1 MQICTHFQQAIY
13 GGRTLNPSMIPDR
26 IKCIKIECVIVD
38 FNIIILDKKVC
49 LLYNIHINL
58 PNPDRQFTF

>member
-1 MQICTHFQQAIY
+1 MQICTLFSRQYTAA
-13 GGRTLNPSMIPDR
+13 GALNPSMIPDR